1 MLSDNACMSKPVPR
15 VNIRFIYQSCNDLL
29 AMRRFYGELL
39 GMQESSYKEGK
50 WLVYQ
55 CEGFQF
61 MIFPAGYEMLLQD
74 GFAMQPG
81 WSGGTTESISWS
93 VAIPE
98 EDFAATVLR
107 LQAADIEA
115 QFEQPT
121 WQQDSYWSYP
131 VRDPMGNTV
140 EVYCN
145 VAQRPA
151 STEWGG

>member
-1 MLSDNACMSKPVPR
+1 MSRPAPR
-15 VNIRFIYQSCNDLL
+15 VNIRFIYQSCNDIA
-29 AMRRFYGELL
+29 AMRRFYTDAL
-39 GMQESSYKEGK
+39 GMQEAHYKEGPEG

-61 MIFPAGYEMLLQD
+61 MLFPSSYPMLLQD
-74 GFAMQPG
+74 GFAQQPG
-81 WSGGTTESISWS
+81 WEGGILESISWS

-98 EDFAATVLR
+98 
-107 LQAADIEA
+107 ADYAETIARVRESGAEA
-115 QFEQPT
+115 VFETPQ

-145 VAQRPA
+145 VAVRPT
-151 STEWGG
+151 STTWGG